1 MLGWGSKPVAP
12 KPSILPELETPATR
26 EEFETLINK
35 KYHLLLDL
43 ESDAGWTRVPFTD
56 NDIELFERKSEE
68 FPAWDIVK
76 VRTIIKAP
84 LQVPQPTPARLACRS
99 KTPDAIKSQK
109 LWEMINCHDVETV
122 KAWQPDLQG
131 ERHVEGARPP
141 KCSFLYTRD

>member
-76 VRTIIKAP
+76 VRTTIKAP
-84 LQVPQPTPARLACRS
+84 L
-99 KTPDAIKSQK
+99 QK

-131 ERHVEGARPP
+131 EKHIEGAPQPP
-141 KCSFLYTRD
+141 MLVFSSPQTDRLVAQLWERTFVWIT